1 MNCARSVSLAVLA
14 VLLSACGGGGGDSPR
29 STAANTSFP
38 LRAAYEAY
46 ARSGQTYTYN
56 IEGTCGGWATQTDS
70 PAVAGTFNG
79 QPAMV
84 KTSTL
89 RMDLDVCNSTFAGLV
104 PAGLSV
110 AVSQTFFDMQMR
122 PIAIAVAGSGQL
134 TTAPVVIPGSVL
146 INDAGVL
153 ASGNAM
159 TVSFSVLPDTETT
172 AFVPVTYQIH
182 GASGSQ
188 VGMDIQTFRIS
199 TDGKMQIVKNELRLA
214 NGALLVLSPR

>member
-1 MNCARSVSLAVLA
+1 MKNARSVSLMVLA
-14 VLLSACGGGGGDSPR
+14 VLLAGCGGGGGDSPR
-29 STAANTSFP
+29 STAASTSFP

-46 ARSGQTYTYN
+46 SRAGQTYTYD
-56 IEGTCGGWATQTDS
+56 ISGTCGGWATQTDS
-70 PAVAGTFNG
+70 PAAASTFNG
-79 QPAMV
+79 QPALV

-89 RMDLDVCNSTFAGLV
+89 RMDLDVCNSTFANLV

-110 AVSQTFFDMQMR
+110 AVSQVFFDTQMR
-122 PIAIAVAGSGQL
+122 PIAIAVASSGQL
-134 TTAPVVIPGSVL
+134 VTPPVVIPASVA

-153 ASGNAM
+153 ANGPAM
-159 TVSFSVLPDTETT
+159 TVSFSVQPDTETT

-188 VGMDIQTFRIS
+188 LGMDIQTFRIS
-199 TDGKMQIVKNELRLA
+199 TDGAMQIVKNELRLA